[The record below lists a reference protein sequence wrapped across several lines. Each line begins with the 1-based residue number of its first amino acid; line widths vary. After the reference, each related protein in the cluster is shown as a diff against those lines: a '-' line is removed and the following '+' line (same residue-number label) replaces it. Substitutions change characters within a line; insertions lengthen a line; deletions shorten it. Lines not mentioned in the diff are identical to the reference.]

1 MSRLAAVALAALAG
15 LTLSLP
21 SSAIEWKWRDASGRI
36 VYSDRPPP
44 ASIPDKAI
52 LSSPRGLSSKQA
64 VPPSPSGP
72 SLVPG
77 PVALVGLPASVAASG
92 PRTIEPE
99 LEAKRRKE
107 AEAKAAEKKAEEAKV
122 AATKAENCSRA
133 RSQMKTLDEGG
144 RIARTNAKGERE
156 YLDDK
161 GRADEQ
167 KRMRDIM
174 AIDCA
179 STAAR

>member
-1 MSRLAAVALAALAG
+1 MSRLAAIALAALAG
-15 LTLSLP
+15 LTLTLP
-21 SSAIEWKWRDASGRI
+21 ASAVEWKWRDASGRI

-44 ASIPDKAI
+44 ASIPDKSI
-52 LSSPRGLSSKQA
+52 LKSPRGLSSQQA
-64 VPPSPSGP
+64 VPPSPTGP

-77 PVALVGLPASVAASG
+77 PVAVVGTPASAAASG
-92 PRTIEPE
+92 PKTVEPE

-122 AATKAENCSRA
+122 AAAKADNCNRA
-133 RSQMKTLDEGG
+133 RGQLKALDDGG

-156 YLDDK
+156 FLDDK
-161 GRADEQ
+161 GRAEEQ

-174 AIDCA
+174 SSDCGGP
-179 STAAR
+179 AAR